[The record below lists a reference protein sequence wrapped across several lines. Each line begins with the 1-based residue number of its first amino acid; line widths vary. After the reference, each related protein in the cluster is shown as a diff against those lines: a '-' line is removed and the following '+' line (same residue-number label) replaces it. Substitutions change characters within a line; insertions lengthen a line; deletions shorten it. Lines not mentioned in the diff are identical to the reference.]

1 MRTLDHLISTTIH
14 RRDALLREAMWILAG
29 SMLVAIGAKIQVPGP
44 IPMTM
49 QTFAV
54 VLVGATLGSRRG
66 LLAMVAYLL
75 EGAAGL
81 PVFAGIVAGPA
92 YFAGPTTG
100 YLMGFVFAAFV
111 VGRWTEAGRNCSI
124 LRTVGIFMAGHTV
137 ILACGFAWLQLP
149 VGPSVALATG
159 VVPFLIGAV
168 LKSLLAAAALPAF
181 RNLVQRA

>member
-1 MRTLDHLISTTIH
+1 
-14 RRDALLREAMWILAG
+14 
-29 SMLVAIGAKIQVPGP
+29 GAKIQIPGP

-54 VLVGATLGSRRG
+54 VMVGATLGSRRG

-100 YLMGFVFAAFV
+100 YLLGFVLAAYV
-111 VGRWTEAGRNCSI
+111 VGRWTEADRKRSI
-124 LRTVGIFMAGHTV
+124 VHTLGILMTGHTV
-137 ILACGFAWLQLP
+137 ILACGFAWLLLP
-149 VGPSVALATG
+149 VGPSVAVATG

-168 LKSLLAAAALPAF
+168 LKSLLAAAALPAC
-181 RNLVQRA
+181 RKWIRRA